1 MVAAWTKPQLANEF
15 FINQVGLLTE
25 RVQRSDA
32 VRLQSEQPDDRVQP
46 ASVERSAVA
55 LVHRVSAALEL
66 ALALAGKLKRSF
78 GPAPW
83 RFRFGAT

>member
-1 MVAAWTKPQLANEF
+1 MVATPKPQLVNEY
-15 FINQVGLLTE
+15 FINLAGQLTE